1 MKDMSNMEG
10 KTYFSTRLKQ
20 FDGLTWL
27 TLPASMQA
35 LAQCVYIDRKHW
47 PLWQIGYTLAQYV
60 HDVGADPLIYDRSTS
75 LSFSR
80 LTREVVDEFLWNCFE
95 GWDGNILVPSQITIR
110 IQDFSG
116 ALPLQDSKNF
126 CKNFS
131 VGLSAALAKVAVSE
145 CNCL

>member
-10 KTYFSTRLKQ
+10 KTYFSMRLKQ

-60 HDVGADPLIYDRSTS
+60 HDVGADPLNLRQIYVTVFQQANSRSCRRIFVK
-75 LSFSR
+75 LFWG
-80 LTREVVDEFLWNCFE
+80 V
-95 GWDGNILVPSQITIR
+95 GWQHFGAEPDHD
-110 IQDFSG
+110 QD
-116 ALPLQDSKNF
+116 P
-126 CKNFS
+126 
-131 VGLSAALAKVAVSE
+131 GL
-145 CNCL
+145 